1 MQNVNPD
8 LQPYLKEL
16 EDRMKKPLN
25 EQIEDLKIAGAKFL
39 QSIDKII
46 ESLDKFDPDQ
56 VTCSVDD
63 KKVDCRIVSCHLKS
77 DAMIYPQQESADVYD
92 FSVSYTHLSFSH
104 NRWLRFICLQRRLVA
119 EPPIFWVWSLGSV
132 CRLQGAESTVEW
144 AKLIFPG

>member
-46 ESLDKFDPDQ
+46 ESLDKFEPDQ

-63 KKVDCRIVSCHLKS
+63 KKVDCDTWGETDYAECVDHLVDSMEQTK
-77 DAMIYPQQESADVYD
+77 
-92 FSVSYTHLSFSH
+92 
-104 NRWLRFICLQRRLVA
+104 
-119 EPPIFWVWSLGSV
+119 
-132 CRLQGAESTVEW
+132 
-144 AKLIFPG
+144 

>member
-1 MQNVNPD
+1 MSNVNKS

-16 EDRMKKPLN
+16 EDAMSKSIP

-63 KKVDCRIVSCHLKS
+63 KKVDCDTWGETDYAECVDHLVDSMEETK
-77 DAMIYPQQESADVYD
+77 
-92 FSVSYTHLSFSH
+92 
-104 NRWLRFICLQRRLVA
+104 
-119 EPPIFWVWSLGSV
+119 
-132 CRLQGAESTVEW
+132 
-144 AKLIFPG
+144 

>member
-1 MQNVNPD
+1 MSNVNKS

-16 EDRMKKPLN
+16 EDAMSKSIP

-63 KKVDCRIVSCHLKS
+63 KKVDCDTWGETDYAECVDHLVDSMEQTK
-77 DAMIYPQQESADVYD
+77 
-92 FSVSYTHLSFSH
+92 
-104 NRWLRFICLQRRLVA
+104 
-119 EPPIFWVWSLGSV
+119 
-132 CRLQGAESTVEW
+132 
-144 AKLIFPG
+144 

>member
-1 MQNVNPD
+1 MPNVNKS

-16 EDRMKKPLN
+16 EDAMSKSIP

-63 KKVDCRIVSCHLKS
+63 KQVDCDTWGETNYAECVDHLVDSMEETK
-77 DAMIYPQQESADVYD
+77 
-92 FSVSYTHLSFSH
+92 
-104 NRWLRFICLQRRLVA
+104 
-119 EPPIFWVWSLGSV
+119 
-132 CRLQGAESTVEW
+132 
-144 AKLIFPG
+144 

>member
-1 MQNVNPD
+1 MPNVNKS

-16 EDRMKKPLN
+16 EDAMSKSIP

-63 KKVDCRIVSCHLKS
+63 KKVDCDTWGETDYAECVDHLVDSMEETK
-77 DAMIYPQQESADVYD
+77 
-92 FSVSYTHLSFSH
+92 
-104 NRWLRFICLQRRLVA
+104 
-119 EPPIFWVWSLGSV
+119 
-132 CRLQGAESTVEW
+132 
-144 AKLIFPG
+144 